1 MSEEV
6 NVDKQV
12 DITKDVCPFTFV
24 KVKIALDGLDSGNIL
39 EVTLN
44 KGEAMKNVPR
54 SIKDEGHKILK
65 IQEVSEG
72 VFSLIVR
79 KGAQATA

>member
-1 MSEEV
+1 MSEEFAI
-6 NVDKQV
+6 DKKI

-24 KVKIALDGLDSGNIL
+24 KVKIALDGMENGQFL
-39 EVTLN
+39 EVDLN

-65 IQEVSEG
+65 INDKGDG
-72 VFSLIVR
+72 VFSVIV
-79 KGAQATA
+79 KKK

>member
-1 MSEEV
+1 MSEEYAV
-6 NVDKQV
+6 NKEI

-24 KVKIALDGLDSGNIL
+24 KAKIALDGMKSGEIL
-39 EVTLN
+39 RITLN

-65 IQEVSEG
+65 VQEVSEG
-72 VFSLIVR
+72 VFNLIV
-79 KGAQATA
+79 KKK